1 MDVSLESIPRKV
13 LLYEKVSSL
22 LSAQRLYIS
31 DPVVEQRVLSS
42 TVTRIAAVS
51 ELSSELELKSL
62 QGYSELS
69 SQSSE
74 MSP

>member
-13 LLYEKVSSL
+13 LLYEKMFFY
-22 LSAQRLYIS
+22 RPHKGYIS
-31 DPVVEQRVLSS
+31 RTPVVLSS
-42 TVTRIAAVS
+42 AVTRVAVVS

-62 QGYSELS
+62 QGYSKLS
-69 SQSSE
+69 SQFSE